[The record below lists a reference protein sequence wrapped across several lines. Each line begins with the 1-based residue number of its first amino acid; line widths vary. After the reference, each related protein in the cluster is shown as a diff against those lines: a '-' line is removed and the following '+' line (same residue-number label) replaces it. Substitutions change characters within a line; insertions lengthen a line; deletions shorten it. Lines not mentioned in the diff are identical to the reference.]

1 MDFYHQEFSVIL
13 GHNGAGKSC
22 FLKMI
27 TGIIDIFFNH
37 FLIRRVMNNLKYI
50 QQGMYKPTHG
60 HIYLKGRDYNEDES
74 FAGLIGYCPQ
84 ENILV
89 NYFTTLQHLYIFGMV
104 NI

>member
-1 MDFYHQEFSVIL
+1 
-13 GHNGAGKSC
+13 
-22 FLKMI
+22 
-27 TGIIDIFFNH
+27 
-37 FLIRRVMNNLKYI
+37 
-50 QQGMYKPTHG
+50 MYKPTHG

-89 NYFTTLQHLYIFGMV
+89 NYFTTLQHLYVFGMV